1 MKETRKWSWI
11 TLICVL
17 VIGSLVALDLKY
29 HYDSDQ
35 NNHRTNNKVQIN
47 NKMSKSLRILLIA
60 MVILIAN

>member
-47 NKMSKSLRILLIA
+47 N
-60 MVILIAN
+60 